1 MIKPSIDELLE
12 KVDSRYMLVS
22 IISKRSRQIVEGSDI
37 MVTTN
42 ETKPVSIAIEEF
54 SQDKIKYTKPL

>member
-22 IISKRSRQIVEGSDI
+22 IISKRARQIVEGSDI